1 MPTIT
6 VGIDAISEHGKGIHY
21 VFTWTGN
28 DEDAHAVISS
38 VEEGAAKQGIKPA
51 KLALTALHR
60 LADEISKTPD
70 DMLEAYQSTIL
81 WYAFKLP
88 IIGAGEV
95 KTVLQRLALPEDILV
110 SFRAQHHGDERGEV
124 QATARLRTPEEGA
137 VVPLSGSH
145 TRPSKQ

>member
-6 VGIDAISEHGKGIHY
+6 VGIDAISEHGEGIHY

-28 DEDAHAVISS
+28 DEQAREVIRD
-38 VEEGAAKQGIKPA
+38 VEERAAKQGIKPA
-51 KLALTALHR
+51 KLALAALHY
-60 LADEISKTPD
+60 LADEISNASGDK
-70 DMLEAYQSTIL
+70 LIAYQSTIL

-88 IIGAGEV
+88 IIEAGEG

-110 SFRAQHHGDERGEV
+110 SMRAQHYGGVRGEV

-145 TRPSKQ
+145 TRPSEQ

>member
-6 VGIDAISEHGKGIHY
+6 VGIDSIPERGEGIHY

-28 DEDAHAVISS
+28 DEEAHTVISR
-38 VEEGAAKQGIKPA
+38 VEEGAAKQGMNPA
-51 KLALTALHR
+51 DLARAALHH
-60 LADEISKTPD
+60 LADKISNIPD

-88 IIGAGEV
+88 IIGAGEG

-124 QATARLRTPEEGA
+124 QGTARLRTPEEGA